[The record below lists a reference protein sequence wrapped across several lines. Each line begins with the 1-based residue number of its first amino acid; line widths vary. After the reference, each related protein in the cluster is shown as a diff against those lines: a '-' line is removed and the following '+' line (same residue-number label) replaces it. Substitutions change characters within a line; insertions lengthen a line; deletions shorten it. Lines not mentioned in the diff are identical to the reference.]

1 MLEVNL
7 GGLVTGKQE
16 VWVKE
21 KVKVVAVC
29 PAIVNTYLI
38 QSYLC
43 SMGDTERTKIEP
55 VEVALVVEQA
65 IVSGETGDVV

>member
-1 MLEVNL
+1 MHMRRNPLFAT
-7 GGLVTGKQE
+7 VTTL
-16 VWVKE
+16 KE

-29 PAIVNTYLI
+29 PAIVNTNLI

-55 VEVALVVEQA
+55 VEVALV
-65 IVSGETGDVV
+65 SGETGDVV